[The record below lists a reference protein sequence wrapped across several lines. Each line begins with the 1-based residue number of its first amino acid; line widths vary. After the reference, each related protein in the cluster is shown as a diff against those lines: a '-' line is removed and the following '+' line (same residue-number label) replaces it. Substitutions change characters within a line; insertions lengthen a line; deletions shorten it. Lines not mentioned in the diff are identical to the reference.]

1 MDNDNF
7 NKIVDQL
14 DEKLKKDSKLR
25 KISSKLEKQTQ
36 EKFDKD
42 KYDSESR
49 YKITIKFIRYY
60 FGFLILVFI
69 LVAVYNSYAVLWKVD
84 ALNLKDMIS
93 LFVAS
98 FGSTLGFII
107 GYYFKA
113 GDKG

>member
-7 NKIVDQL
+7 NKIVDEL
-14 DEKLKKDSKLR
+14 DEKLKKDSELR
-25 KISSKLEKQTQ
+25 KFSSKLGKQTQ

-49 YKITIKFIRYY
+49 YKITIKFINYY

-69 LVAVYNSYAVLWKVD
+69 LVAVYNYFAVVNKFD

-93 LFVAS
+93 LFVSS
-98 FGSTLGFII
+98 FGPTLGFII